1 MNLFGEG
8 FPKEINEQVKTRQ
21 KIHGLGYD
29 NPRTPES
36 HLYKNAN
43 SAWCKLVSSTYIT
56 KPEFLVNT
64 NIKNI
69 GYSGDDLARDF
80 ILFNGTSK
88 QNDPNNRAGIGFGGN
103 SHAYTSWGKVDFGS
117 ADYGFRPMAGIT
129 GVSVKHKNRGTI
141 RAATINIKAWD
152 KISFEIIDVLY
163 LRLGFSVLLEWGNS
177 MYYDNNGTFINNPN
191 NSLAN
196 EFLAGKV
203 TYYDFLNLIKAQQL
217 KSFGNY
223 DAMFG
228 KVTNIHWSYQP
239 DGSYDIALDL
249 ISGGDIIESFKIKG
263 KALSSP
269 ITPTTPIS
277 TIIQNNPV
285 VYNAKTADSGY
296 NDYKKNLDK
305 LTKGLNSTTTST
317 QTTPNTQN
325 ISILD
330 NPDINKV
337 LQAYAKSSDIAF
349 YLNAKSIELQNSGFS
364 PPGVNTI
371 YQSNG
376 SATPYVLTGLNGGE
390 VVRVFPL
397 VTSGTPANISDYFI
411 RLGDFLYFIQ
421 EKILYKIK
429 NNGGEIPF
437 LKIDTDTETNL
448 IHAPEQLLSYDPRV
462 CMVRRDVTFPPGV
475 GTYNPNVQ
483 TIQQTFNKITNPLQQ
498 PSVTIPLRNT
508 TPTPAINDVFQI
520 VNQLQA
526 QDQYNNNTFL
536 QKTFNQLQA
545 KNRSSKS
552 QIDQTLNQF
561 QSQNTPPLQPNNTTN
576 VITPLLT
583 NVTSSNEYFAHPYG
597 DVDYEDTNYINK
609 FMVDGTKLEDVG
621 KIMNIYVNF
630 RFIITKLQELS
641 DTDTN
646 TVTLYNFLKDLVS
659 NINSAFGGYTKLDLW
674 IDEESNTLKII
685 DQNPL
690 PSNKAALTYVGSIN
704 QELALFE
711 LTGYAYRSIN
721 DYYSAGFIKEFKFNT
736 ELTPDFATMITVS
749 ATNQGN
755 VVGENNTA
763 LSLLNRGLKDRFKEE
778 INGGG
783 ALTKTTN
790 TNTSQETYDNYV
802 TAEKEYS
809 DFLNELNDYLD
820 HLYNNVYLP
829 EEIEDHK
836 STYTVFLQIYK
847 KYANAKTAYEKS
859 INTNTDPLNINNK
872 FQPGT
877 GFIPFNLSL
886 TMDGLS
892 GMKIGSKFEID
903 ASYLPSNYPDTV
915 DFLIKAI
922 NHDIKDNRWT
932 TTLESYCIAQG
943 DDSNKTKTKTKG
955 SRSRI
960 SAPSGPS
967 ISGTWTTVVGK
978 LQTLYAGEKYN
989 NIKILVNE
997 MISQGITNPYAQIGI
1012 LCTIGKE
1019 SNYIPKFETGYSN
1032 TGNDRL
1038 RTLFGSRISQFND
1051 AELEV
1056 LKKDDIKFFD
1066 YIYGY
1071 KVNPSKPGWSQ
1082 NGKWDTKNSQPGD
1095 GWKYRGGGFNQITFK
1110 SGYEKYGKIVGLDL
1124 VTNPDL
1130 LNDVNTAAKAAVT
1143 FMVKGLKNKNID
1155 QSSFTDADS
1164 AIRIFVAINH
1174 GGNFTDRGY
1183 SKASTYSGNFRVQ

>member
-21 KIHGLGYD
+21 KIHGLGYND
-29 NPRTPES
+29 PRTPES

-43 SAWCKLVSSTYIT
+43 SAWCKLISSTYIT
-56 KPEFLVNT
+56 NLDSLVNT
-64 NIKNI
+64 NIAALR
-69 GYSGDDLARDF
+69 YSGDDLAKDF
-80 ILFNGTSK
+80 ILFNGTSTK
-88 QNDPNNRAGIGFGGN
+88 DNPNDRSGVGFGTIYN
-103 SHAYTSWGKVDFGS
+103 PDSFTKPHAYTSWGKIDNGS
-117 ADYGFRPMAGIT
+117 ADFGFRPMAGIT
-129 GVSVKHKNRGTI
+129 GVSVKHKNRGSI
-141 RAATINIKAWD
+141 RAATVNIKAWD

-177 MYYDNNGTFINNPN
+177 MYYDNDGTFINNPD

-196 EFLAGKV
+196 EFLAGKIS
-203 TYYDFLNLIKAQQL
+203 YYDFLDLIKKQQL
-217 KSFGNY
+217 ASRGNY

-249 ISGGDIIESFKIKG
+249 ISGGDIIESFKVKG

-269 ITPTTPIS
+269 TT
-277 TIIQNNPV
+277 
-285 VYNAKTADSGY
+285 
-296 NDYKKNLDK
+296 
-305 LTKGLNSTTTST
+305 TTTSATATESVGVDYRDIDVVLT
-317 QTTPNTQN
+317 Q
-325 ISILD
+325 
-330 NPDINKV
+330 
-337 LQAYAKSSDIAF
+337 YAKSSDIAY
-349 YLNAKSIELQNSGFS
+349 YLNAKSIELRNSGFS
-364 PPGVNTI
+364 PPGVNTA
-371 YQSNG
+371 YMYNG
-376 SATPYVLTGLNGGE
+376 KPTPYVLLNSNNEGE
-390 VVRVFPL
+390 VVRVYPSNSSRG
-397 VTSGTPANISDYFI
+397 VSDYFI
-411 RLGDFLYFIQ
+411 RLGDFLHFIQ

-429 NNGGEIPF
+429 NNGNDVPF
-437 LKIDTDTETNL
+437 LKIDTNTDTNL
-448 IHAPEQLLSYDPRV
+448 MHAPDQLLSYDPRI
-462 CMVRRDVTFPPGV
+462 CMVRREVTFPPGV
-475 GTYNPNVQ
+475 STYVPNTVQQ
-483 TIQQTFNKITNPLQQ
+483 TINNITNPLQQ
-498 PSVTIPLRNT
+498 SVVTIPLLPSTPVVTNT
-508 TPTPAINDVFQI
+508 LTPTITQI
-520 VNQLQA
+520 LTQNQF
-526 QDQYNNNTFL
+526 NNNTFL
-536 QKTFNQLQA
+536 KNTLNQLQA
-545 KNRSSKS
+545 KN
-552 QIDQTLNQF
+552 QTSNSRIAQTTNQLL
-561 QSQNTPPLQPNNTTN
+561 SQNQAAAAAQQAQQNAITGITTPLTPPS
-576 VITPLLT
+576 V

-597 DVDYEDTNYINK
+597 DDVVDYEDTNYINK

-621 KIMNIYVNF
+621 KIMNIYINF

-659 NINSAFGGYTKLDLW
+659 NINSAFGGYTKLDLF
-674 IDEESNTLKII
+674 IDEEANTLKII

-690 PSNKAALTYVGSIN
+690 PSNKAALTYVGVAN

-711 LTGYAYRSIN
+711 LTGYADRKIN
-721 DYYSAGFIKEFKFNT
+721 EYTSAGFIKEFKFNT

-749 ATNQGN
+749 ATSQGN

-783 ALTKTTN
+783 SATKTN
-790 TNTSQETYDNYV
+790 NTSQDAYDNYKA
-802 TAEKEYS
+802 AEKEYS
-809 DFLNELNDYLD
+809 DFLNGLNTYLTN
-820 HLYNNVYLP
+820 LYNNDYNVP
-829 EEIEDHK
+829 EIEDYK
-836 STYTVFLQIYK
+836 SSYTVFLQLYK
-847 KYANAKTAYEKS
+847 KYMNAKTTYEKS
-859 INTNTDPLNINNK
+859 INASSNTSNVNNK

-903 ASYLPSNYPDTV
+903 ASYLPSNYPDIV
-915 DFLIKAI
+915 DFLIKSL
-922 NHDIKDNRWT
+922 NHEIKDNRWI

-943 DDSNKTKTKTKG
+943 DDSNKTKTRKKG
-955 SRSRI
+955 SKSRT
-960 SAPSGPS
+960 SAPSSPSGPS

-978 LQTLYAGEKYN
+978 LQTLYSGEKYN
-989 NIKILVNE
+989 NIKILVDE
-997 MISQGITNPYAQIGI
+997 MVSQGITNPYAQIGI

-1019 SNYIPKFETGYSN
+1019 SNFIPKFERGYSGTKDN
-1032 TGNDRL
+1032 SYIRK
-1038 RTLFGSRISQFND
+1038 LFGARLKQFSD
-1051 AELEV
+1051 AELEI

-1071 KVNPSKPGWSQ
+1071 KMNSKKPGWSY
-1082 NGKWDTKNSQPGD
+1082 NGSWNTKNDQPGD

-1110 SGYEKYGKIVGLDL
+1110 SGYEKYGKVVGLDL

-1130 LNDVNTAAKAAVT
+1130 LNDVNTAAKASVT
-1143 FMVKGLKNKNID
+1143 FMVKGLANKKID